1 MQEDQLLPVVLHH
14 GGENRQMPVVRH
26 QTRRVQGK
34 AYINVTQKAE
44 DQPEMNLLSDEQV
57 VNALTIKMEGRGYQ

>member
-1 MQEDQLLPVVLHH
+1 
-14 GGENRQMPVVRH
+14 
-26 QTRRVQGK
+26 
-34 AYINVTQKAE
+34 VTQKAE